1 MWCVSFRGKVIGIE
15 GAVML
20 EGKMIKCIKERGG
33 YKYLEILEADWVKH
47 GESKEQIRKDYIRCR
62 RNILRSKLNGGNII
76 RTINIG
82 SVSNQILLEI
92 GKTAKLLTL

>member
-1 MWCVSFRGKVIGIE
+1 MWCVSFRGNVTGIE

-47 GESKEQIRKDYIRCR
+47 GESKEQIRKDSIRCR
-62 RNILRSKLNGGNII
+62 RNILRSKLNDGNII
-76 RTINIG
+76 KTINIG
-82 SVSNQILLEI
+82 QCQ
-92 GKTAKLLTL
+92 